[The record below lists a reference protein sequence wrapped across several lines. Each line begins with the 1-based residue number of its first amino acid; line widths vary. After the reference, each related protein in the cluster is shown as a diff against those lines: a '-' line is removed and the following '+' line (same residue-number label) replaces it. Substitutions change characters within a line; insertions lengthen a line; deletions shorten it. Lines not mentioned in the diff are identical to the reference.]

1 MGVSTDMLAA
11 FTKVA
16 ELASVSAA
24 AQELGLP
31 KSVVSKRIAQLE
43 HLVQATLFSR
53 STRRIALTSAG
64 VIYLDFARSALD
76 SMRKAEE
83 RLRDLRQE
91 LTGEIRLTAPVS
103 WGQRV
108 LAPVVAAFLAKY
120 PGIEID
126 LRLDDRRL
134 DLAYEGFDIALR
146 MSPSHPPEMMA
157 VPLYELE
164 WRICASPAYLAGTS
178 AALVPADLQ
187 AHPCISYWRV
197 SSDQEWV
204 LRRAEETVMVRVA
217 GPLRA
222 NNPEAVA
229 EAALSGMGVALLPLY
244 ICEADIAAGRL
255 VDVLSDWQPQT
266 KFGDMIFAVAPIE
279 RMRLSRNKCFLE
291 FLKER
296 LGAGAA
302 KPLRVNS

>member
-24 AQELGLP
+24 AQDLGLP

-43 HLVQATLFSR
+43 HLVQATLFAR

-64 VIYLDFARSALD
+64 VVYLEFARTALE

-108 LAPVVAAFLAKY
+108 LAPVAARFLAQY

-126 LRLDDRRL
+126 LVLDDRRL

-164 WRICASPAYLAGTS
+164 WRLCASPAYLAAGGTPQAPS
-178 AALVPADLQ
+178 DLQ

-204 LRRAEETVMVRVA
+204 LRNADETVKVRVA

-229 EAALSGMGVALLPLY
+229 QAALSGMGIALLPLY
-244 ICEADIAAGRL
+244 ICQADIAAGRL
-255 VDVLSDWQPQT
+255 ESVLTDWQPQT

-291 FLKER
+291 FLKDQ
-296 LGAGAA
+296 LGTRISR
-302 KPLRVNS
+302 PRVPS

>member
-1 MGVSTDMLAA
+1 MLAA

-24 AQELGLP
+24 ATELGLA

-43 HLVQATLFSR
+43 HTLQTTLFSR
-53 STRRIALTSAG
+53 STRKIALTSAG
-64 VIYLDFARSALD
+64 EIYLAFARTALA
-76 SMRKAEE
+76 SMSQAQE

-108 LAPVVAAFLAKY
+108 LAPVISAFLAQY

-134 DLAYEGFDIALR
+134 DLAYEGIDIALR

-157 VPLYELE
+157 LPLYDLE
-164 WRICASPAYLAGTS
+164 WRVCGSPGYIVSSGTPR
-178 AALVPADLQ
+178 VPADLR

-197 SSDQEWV
+197 CSDQDWV
-204 LRRAEETVMVRVA
+204 FRRAQETVKVRVA

-229 EAALSGMGVALLPLY
+229 QAALSGMGLALLPLY
-244 ICEADIAAGRL
+244 ICQRDIAEGRL
-255 VDVLSDWQPQT
+255 VEVLADWQPQT
-266 KFGDMIFAVAPIE
+266 KFGDKIFAIAPIE
-279 RMRLSRNKCFLE
+279 RMRLSRNKCFLD
-291 FLKER
+291 FLKQS
-296 LGAGAA
+296 LCGAA
-302 KPLRVNS
+302 APALTS

>member
-1 MGVSTDMLAA
+1 
-11 FTKVA
+11 VA

-24 AQELGLP
+24 AQEMGLP

-43 HLVQATLFSR
+43 HIVQATLFSR

-76 SMRKAEE
+76 SMSKAEE

-108 LAPVVAAFLAKY
+108 LARAIAEFLAQH

-164 WRICASPAYLAGTS
+164 WRICGSPEYLASGGTP
-178 AALVPADLQ
+178 LIPADLQ

-197 SSDQEWV
+197 WSDQDWV
-204 LRRAEETVMVRVA
+204 LKSGEETIKVRVA

-229 EAALSGMGVALLPLY
+229 EAALSGMGLALLPLY
-244 ICEADIAAGRL
+244 ICQRDIADGRL
-255 VDVLSDWQPQT
+255 VEVLTGWQPQT

-291 FLKER
+291 FLREK
-296 LGAGAA
+296 LSAGTARRA
-302 KPLRVNS
+302 QLKS

>member
-1 MGVSTDMLAA
+1 MLAA

-24 AQELGLP
+24 ASELGLA

-43 HLVQATLFSR
+43 HTLQTTLFSR
-53 STRRIALTSAG
+53 STRKIALTSAG
-64 VIYLDFARSALD
+64 QIYLDFARNALA
-76 SMRKAEE
+76 SMAQAEE

-91 LTGEIRLTAPVS
+91 LTGEIRITAPVS

-108 LAPVVAAFLAKY
+108 LAPVIAAFLAQY

-134 DLAYEGFDIALR
+134 DLAYEGLDIALR
-146 MSPSHPPEMMA
+146 MSPSHPPEIMA
-157 VPLYELE
+157 VPLYELK
-164 WRICASPAYLAGTS
+164 WRICASPAYLAKGGTP
-178 AALVPADLQ
+178 LVPPDLQ

-197 SSDQEWV
+197 SSDQDWV
-204 LRRAEETVMVRVA
+204 LRRGEETVKVRVA
-217 GPLRA
+217 GPFRA

-229 EAALSGMGVALLPLY
+229 EAALSGMGLALLPLY
-244 ICEADIAAGRL
+244 ICEREIAEGRL
-255 VDVLSDWQPQT
+255 VEVLSAWQPQT

-279 RMRLSRNKCFLE
+279 RMRLSRNKRFLD
-291 FLKER
+291 FMKER
-296 LGAGAA
+296 L
-302 KPLRVNS
+302 SSS